1 MFSFYRKYIQLA
13 LLYQEKVKTF
23 LLFVFFFTFRLAI
36 NFKVTEAKLSILD
49 IYDTKEK
56 KNSI

>member
-23 LLFVFFFTFRLAI
+23 LLFVFFYTFRLAI
-36 NFKVTEAKLSILD
+36 NFKVKKAKLWILD